1 MTKFRRI
8 PQTRQAMQVT
18 LSRVRVTTVVIEK
31 QCILHVL
38 ITFVDLIIQHDKRLH
53 HVAFCSLSDCT
64 TLFHVTS
71 QAAQFS
77 AKCY

>member
-8 PQTRQAMQVT
+8 PQKRQAMQVHVT

-64 TLFHVTS
+64 TLFHIIS
-71 QAAQFS
+71 QTV
-77 AKCY
+77 